1 MNMINNDFELIEQ
14 AQKGDMQ
21 AFEELLC
28 KYDRTVMNIAL
39 SFRNNEEDAKD
50 IYQEVFMRVYRGLKK
65 FKFNSEFSTWVYRI
79 TANVCITFH
88 NRSKKYRYESLDK
101 EMAFA
106 DDNDSTKLSDMI
118 EGENETDAK
127 AVESNLSE
135 HISKA
140 LNELPA
146 QQKLVFTMKHY
157 DGYKIREIAEL
168 INCTEGTVKRY
179 LFTATNKMRDKLKF
193 LV

>member
-1 MNMINNDFELIEQ
+1 MKTIIKDFEIIQ
-14 AQKGDMQ
+14 KAQKGDMQ

-50 IYQEVFMRVYRGLKK
+50 IYQEVFIRVYRGLKR
-65 FKFNSEFSTWVYRI
+65 FKYNSEFSTWLYRI

-88 NRSKKYRYESLDK
+88 NRSRKHRIDSLDR
-101 EMAFA
+101 EFGNSSDEVISMSETIESSERT
-106 DDNDSTKLSDMI
+106 DSL
-118 EGENETDAK
+118 
-127 AVESNLSE
+127 AVGSNLSD
-135 HISKA
+135 HINQA
-140 LNELPA
+140 LGELPA

-157 DGYKIREIAEL
+157 EGYKIREIADML
-168 INCTEGTVKRY
+168 DLNDGTVKRY
-179 LFTATNKMRDKLKF
+179 LFTATNKMRDKLKD

>member
-1 MNMINNDFELIEQ
+1 MKMMNTDLELIKQ

-28 KYDRTVMNIAL
+28 KYDGIVMNIAL

-50 IYQEVFMRVYRGLKK
+50 IYQEVFMRVFRGLKS
-65 FKFNSEFSTWVYRI
+65 FKFNSEFSTWIYRI
-79 TANVCITFH
+79 AANVCITFH
-88 NRSKKYRYESLDK
+88 NRAKRHKHESLDR
-101 EMAFA
+101 ELNHSS
-106 DDNDSTKLSDMI
+106 DEDSLKLSDTI
-118 EGENETDAK
+118 EGDKSTDSQ
-127 AVESNLSE
+127 AVDSNLSG
-135 HISKA
+135 HITKA

-157 DGYKIREIAEL
+157 DGYKIREIAEI